1 MDAVD
6 QSDDLLVFVS
16 LAGVQQ
22 IETQLIALLVQGG
35 GELAEEDYEELAE
48 DRNNVEFRLQ

>member
-1 MDAVD
+1 VDAVD